1 MNPKAVAEQIAAKS
15 AVKIRAALRASI
27 DPKAVIEHY
36 LHTMPDPQQPQ
47 TQARARARAWAVHNV
62 QIDQA
67 LLISA
72 LKTHYA
78 QMYAFGQARAE
89 DNVYNVLKAKQKG
102 LTPINWDG
110 WTPGNQNAAALLS
123 RKGGLQDLLNGIEIK
138 SLAQSSTYDL
148 LGTALADG
156 IGQGLGGT
164 ALASLIADH
173 VSTPDRALMIA
184 RTEGS
189 RAANA
194 AQIETY
200 RAMGISQVEW
210 SAVDPVNCA
219 CVDLDGETTDIGDSF
234 PSSESGVTQP
244 PEHPNCV
251 CTLLAVIPD
260 AMDLDSLSDYTNG
273 MDLSDWAIIGSAIAA
288 SEVTSQASDNTDTGE
303 DDGGDEYVTFA
314 PSKPRK

>member
-1 MNPKAVAEQIAAKS
+1 VNPKAVAEQIAANN

-27 DPKAVIEHY
+27 DPKAIIEHY
-36 LHTMPDPQQPQ
+36 LHTMPDPKQPQ

-62 QIDQA
+62 KIDQKPLKAA
-67 LLISA
+67 LA
-72 LKTHYA
+72 THYA
-78 QMYAFGQARAE
+78 QMFAFGQARAE
-89 DNVYNVLKAKQKG
+89 DNVFNSLKAKNKD
-102 LTPINWDG
+102 LTATNWLS
-110 WTPGNQNAAALLS
+110 WKPGNPTAAALLS
-123 RKGGLQDLLNGIEIK
+123 RKSGLQDLLNGIEIQ
-138 SLAQSSTYDL
+138 SIAQSSTYDL

-200 RAMGISQVEW
+200 QAMGISQVEW

-219 CVDLDGETTDIGDSF
+219 CVDLDGETTDIGQPF

-260 AMDLDSLSDYTNG
+260 AMDLNSLSNYTNG
-273 MDLSDWAIIGSAIAA
+273 MDLSDWAMLGSASA
-288 SEVTSQASDNTDTGE
+288 STSDNSNSE
-303 DDGGDEYVTFA
+303 DDDEDDDDGDVTFA